1 MSEQRRRF
9 CLPCCA
15 GRRPSGGLRLLRGG
29 TWFLV
34 LALALGAG
42 ASAAEET
49 PPTKR
54 VGIATNQLQFVDL
67 GPEIE
72 GMQGRHLRLRSGTLE
87 PGGHNA
93 IHTHADRPE
102 VLYVL
107 EGTIL
112 EHRDGV
118 AIERPAGTSFFGD
131 KQTNHWIENKGP
143 KRASFLVVD
152 IVKDKP

>member
-1 MSEQRRRF
+1 V
-9 CLPCCA
+9 
-15 GRRPSGGLRLLRGG
+15 SGARQLLRQGP
-29 TWFLV
+29 WILV
-34 LALALGAG
+34 LALALGVG
-42 ASAAEET
+42 DPAAEET

-54 VGIATNQLQFVDL
+54 VGIATNQLQLVDL

-87 PGGHNA
+87 PEGHNA

-102 VLYVL
+102 LFYVL

-118 AIERPAGTSFFGD
+118 AIEHPAGSSFFGD
-131 KQTNHWIENKGP
+131 KKTNHWIENKGA
-143 KRASFLVVD
+143 KTASFLVVD
-152 IVKDKP
+152 IVKAKP